1 MEAKEVQLLNI
12 KLKSLTLFVL
22 RLDNSIGSIEIGKDA
37 DFNVFKLADDEDYN
51 ALLHMEAPYS
61 VYSKGRKITGKIY
74 NYDGNFELE
83 IKNGSGKIK
92 KYYQNGKL
100 KYEKEYLNGIIWNAK
115 GYTQTGEIDYE
126 IIDGKGIL
134 KEYFEDGKLVSEI
147 DYYNGEKCGNGKE
160 YDYYKDLTLI
170 KFEGQYFYDM
180 RWNGTFKEYN
190 NGELISEI
198 EYFKG
203 ELIPKSKNEDMDEYE

>member
-1 MEAKEVQLLNI
+1 MEC
-12 KLKSLTLFVL
+12 
-22 RLDNSIGSIEIGKDA
+22 
-37 DFNVFKLADDEDYN
+37 
-51 ALLHMEAPYS
+51 
-61 VYSKGRKITGKIY
+61 
-74 NYDGNFELE
+74 
-83 IKNGSGKIK
+83 
-92 KYYQNGKL
+92 
-100 KYEKEYLNGIIWNAK
+100 K

-147 DYYNGEKCGNGKE
+147 DYYNGEKSGNGKE

-203 ELIPKSKNEDMDEYE
+203 ELIPKGKNEDMDEYE